1 MKTIYRL
8 TITQRKNGQAWGE
21 DVILDFGS
29 RADAWRAV
37 CDLDIGEY
45 ANHNTVFQ
53 FKKVNI
59 NEENDNAAGDGDG
72 GQTE

>member
-8 TITQRKNGQAWGE
+8 TIEQRKNGQSWGE

-29 RADAWRAV
+29 IADAWRAV

-45 ANHNTVFQ
+45 AKHNTVFQ
-53 FKKVNI
+53 LEKVI
-59 NEENDNAAGDGDG
+59 VNEEDDNAPGDGDG